1 MRLARLT
8 ITTYLYSLNI
18 NTMDR
23 LEAYILDNTKP
34 EEELM
39 HRLER
44 ETYLRVINPR
54 MISGHLQGKLLEM
67 LVRMLR
73 PKRVLEIGTFTG
85 YSGLS
90 IARGLDDD
98 AILDTM
104 EVDDELEDIAAK
116 YFEASEYGH
125 RIRQH
130 VGSAL
135 DVVPQLGEVYDM
147 VFIDGDKREYPAYY
161 NMLMEGG
168 YVRSGSF
175 MLADNILWYGKV
187 AEPFAHNDKHTEAI
201 VEFNRMVVEDDR
213 VDNVI
218 VPIRDGI
225 NLIRVK

>member
-1 MRLARLT
+1 
-8 ITTYLYSLNI
+8 
-18 NTMDR
+18 MDK
-23 LEAYILDNTKP
+23 LEQYILDNTKP
-34 EEELM
+34 EEALM
-39 HRLER
+39 RELER

-67 LVRMLR
+67 LVRMMR

-85 YSGLS
+85 YSALS

-98 AILDTM
+98 AILDTI

-116 YFEASEYGH
+116 YFDNSEYGS

-130 VGSAL
+130 IGSAL

-161 NMLMEGG
+161 NMLMEGS
-168 YVRSGSF
+168 YVHSGSV

-187 AEPFAHNDKHTEAI
+187 AEPIAHNDKHTEAI
-201 VEFNRMVVEDDR
+201 VEFNRMVADDPR

-225 NLIRVK
+225 NMIMVK

>member
-1 MRLARLT
+1 
-8 ITTYLYSLNI
+8 
-18 NTMDR
+18 MDK

-98 AILDTM
+98 ALLDTI
-104 EVDDELEDIAAK
+104 EVDDELEEIAAK

-135 DVVPQLGEVYDM
+135 EVVPQLGEVYDM

-187 AEPFAHNDKHTEAI
+187 AELIAHNDKHTEAI